1 MHTARLMRDISGQA
15 LPSPLRVALVAP
27 TFRILGG
34 HSVQAAA
41 MLEGWRQDPTI
52 DAWLVPINPDLPK
65 LLAPLSRVRYAR
77 TLATQA
83 CYWPLLARELRRA
96 DVVHVFSASYTG
108 FALSTVPAV
117 LVATALGK
125 PVVLNYHSGEA
136 PDHLA
141 RSRCARW
148 LLRDVVAI
156 NVVPSRF
163 LQEVFGRFGLRASV
177 IFNSIDLDRFAYR
190 PRTTVAP
197 RVLSTRNFEPLY
209 NVACTL
215 RAFAHIQK
223 QHPDAT
229 LTLIGAGSQDTALRA
244 LAATLRLKHVTFAG
258 RVRPADMPAFY
269 ADAGIYIQTPSI
281 DNMPL
286 SVLEAF
292 ASGLPVVS
300 TRVGGVPSILT
311 DGVHGLLADD
321 DDDHAVAAHVLELLA
336 NPARAHT
343 LAAAAYATCRVY
355 EWRAVRDGWLSVYRQ
370 VFKSTSRRRVARME
384 PA

>member
-1 MHTARLMRDISGQA
+1 
-15 LPSPLRVALVAP
+15 
-27 TFRILGG
+27 
-34 HSVQAAA
+34 

-223 QHPDAT
+223 QRPDAT

-336 NPARAHT
+336 NPARAHS
-343 LAAAAYATCRVY
+343 LAAAAHATCQVY

-370 VFKSTSRRRVARME
+370 VFESTSRRRVARME

>member
-1 MHTARLMRDISGQA
+1 MQAVPGQA
-15 LPSPLRVALVAP
+15 LPLPLRVALVAP
-27 TFRILGG
+27 TFNILGG

-41 MLEGWRQDPTI
+41 MLDGWQRDPHI
-52 DAWLVPINPDLPK
+52 DAWLVPINPDLPAP
-65 LLAPLSRVRYAR
+65 LAPLAQVRYAR
-77 TLATQA
+77 TIATQA
-83 CYWPLLARELRRA
+83 CYWPLLVRELRRA
-96 DVVHVFSASYTG
+96 DVVHVFSASSTG

-125 PVVLNYHSGEA
+125 PVVLNYHSGAA

-141 RSRCARW
+141 SSRLARL

-163 LQEVFGRFGLRASV
+163 LQEVFSRFGLRASV
-177 IFNSIDLDRFAYR
+177 VFNSIDLDRFPYR
-190 PRTTVAP
+190 ARPTIAP
-197 RVLSTRNFEPLY
+197 RLLSTRNFEALY

-229 LTLIGAGSQDTALRA
+229 LTLIGAGSQDGPLRA
-244 LAATLRLKHVTFAG
+244 LAATLRLRHVTFVG
-258 RVRPADMPAFY
+258 RVRPADMPAYY
-269 ADAGIYIQTPSI
+269 ADADVYVQTPSI

-321 DDDHAVAAHVLELLA
+321 DDDRGVAAHVLALLA
-336 NPARAHT
+336 NPDRARS
-343 LAAAAYATCRVY
+343 LAAAAYGTCRAY
-355 EWRAVRDGWLSVYRQ
+355 EWHSVRDGWLSVYRQ
-370 VFKSTSRRRVARME
+370 VFESTSHRRIARVE

>member
-1 MHTARLMRDISGQA
+1 MHTRRLMRDISGQA

-27 TFRILGG
+27 TFGILGG

-41 MLEGWRQDPTI
+41 MLKGWEQDRNV

-65 LLAPLSRVRYAR
+65 LLAPLAQVRYAR

-83 CYWPLLARELRRA
+83 CYWPLLVRELRRA

-141 RSRCARW
+141 RSRFARW
-148 LLRDVVAI
+148 LLRDVAAI

-163 LQEVFGRFGLRASV
+163 LQEVFSRFGLRATV
-177 IFNSIDLDRFAYR
+177 VFNSIDLDRFPYR
-190 PRTTVAP
+190 PRAIVSP

-215 RAFAHIQK
+215 RAFAHIQQ

-244 LAATLRLKHVTFAG
+244 LAATLRLRRVTFAG
-258 RVRPADMPAFY
+258 RVAPADMPAFY
-269 ADAGIYIQTPSI
+269 ADAGVYVQTPSI

-321 DDDHAVAAHVLELLA
+321 DDDRGVAAHVVELLA
-336 NPARAHT
+336 NPGRAQT
-343 LAAAAYATCRVY
+343 LAEAAHATCRAY
-355 EWRAVRDGWLSVYRQ
+355 EWRAVRDGWLTVYRQ
-370 VFKSTSRRRVARME
+370 VFEATSRRRIARME